1 VLSNSLT
8 RTSLHDKILNFK
20 KKEISMDARLQKIQ
34 ITPVKLNAE
43 GDIQKPETAVIN
55 LEVPIDS
62 ISQREAIIELMEVL
76 GKEWVKVEIT
86 APQIPIREKQSLIEA
101 LV

>member
-1 VLSNSLT
+1 
-8 RTSLHDKILNFK
+8 
-20 KKEISMDARLQKIQ
+20 MDARLQKIQ

-43 GDIQKPETAVIN
+43 GDIQKPETAVIT

-62 ISQREAIIELMEVL
+62 ISQREAIVELLEVL

-86 APQIPIREKQSLIEA
+86 AQQIPIREKESLLEA
-101 LV
+101 IV

>member
-1 VLSNSLT
+1 
-8 RTSLHDKILNFK
+8 
-20 KKEISMDARLQKIQ
+20 
-34 ITPVKLNAE
+34 
-43 GDIQKPETAVIN
+43 

-62 ISQREAIIELMEVL
+62 ISQREAIVELLEVL

-86 APQIPIREKQSLIEA
+86 AQQIPLRAKESLIEA

>member
-1 VLSNSLT
+1 
-8 RTSLHDKILNFK
+8 
-20 KKEISMDARLQKIQ
+20 MDARLQKIQ
-34 ITPVKLNAE
+34 ITPVKLNTE
-43 GDIQKPETAVIN
+43 GDIQKPETAVIT

-62 ISQREAIIELMEVL
+62 ISQREAIVELLEVL

-86 APQIPIREKQSLIEA
+86 AQQIPIRAKESLIEA